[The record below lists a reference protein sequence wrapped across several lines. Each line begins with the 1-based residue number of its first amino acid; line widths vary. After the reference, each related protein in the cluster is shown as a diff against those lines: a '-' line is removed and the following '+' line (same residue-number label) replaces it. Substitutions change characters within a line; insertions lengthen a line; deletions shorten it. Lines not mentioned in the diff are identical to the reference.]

1 MKVSVIIPVYNEEKT
16 IEKIIKRVEKL
27 PFKKEII
34 VVNDGST
41 NGTKEILKE
50 LNPKKV
56 RVFSHRKN
64 MGKGA
69 AVRTGLKK
77 ATGEII
83 VIQDADLEYSP
94 EDLPK
99 LIKPILKDKADVVY
113 GSRFMTVKHHPSLLY
128 YGNRF
133 LTFLTQLL
141 FMKKI
146 TDMETCYKVFRKK
159 VIKGIRIKSDH
170 FDFEPEIT
178 AKIFKKDVRFLELP
192 ISYHGRTY
200 EEGKKLTWKD
210 GLEAFFTLLKYR
222 FNQ

>member
-1 MKVSVIIPVYNEEKT
+1 MKVSVIIPVFNEEKT
-16 IEKIIKRVEKL
+16 VSKIIERVEKQ

-41 NGTKEILKE
+41 DKTRVILKE

-56 RVFSHRKN
+56 KVFSHRQNK
-64 MGKGA
+64 GKGA

-94 EDLPK
+94 KDLPK
-99 LIKPILKDKADVVY
+99 LIKPIFENKADVVY
-113 GSRFMTVKHHPSLLY
+113 GSRFLTVKHHPSLLY

-146 TDMETCYKVFRKK
+146 TDMESGYKVFRKK
-159 VIKGIRIKSDH
+159 ILKGIQIESNH

-178 AKIFKKDVRFLELP
+178 AKIFKRDARFLELP

-210 GLEAFFTLLKYR
+210 GLEAFLTLLKHR
-222 FNQ
+222 FNE